1 MVIWFLL
8 QECVSPLP
16 VGAQSVPG
24 ISEKT
29 VQNELLIYDLI
40 KILFDKTLFIAST
53 KETLPNRLVGYSVI
67 SLAVHVPSKIPYWFL
82 ISPVF
87 NFAFF
92 AIVKKH
98 NEIKEPRT

>member
-1 MVIWFLL
+1 MPPHYLSGRKVFQVFLRKPYKMNYL
-8 QECVSPLP
+8 FM
-16 VGAQSVPG
+16 
-24 ISEKT
+24 I
-29 VQNELLIYDLI
+29 LI

-98 NEIKEPRT
+98 NEIKEPRK

>member
-1 MVIWFLL
+1 MFPHYLSGRKVFQVFVRQPYKMNYLFMI
-8 QECVSPLP
+8 
-16 VGAQSVPG
+16 
-24 ISEKT
+24 
-29 VQNELLIYDLI
+29 LI

-92 AIVKKH
+92 AIVKKR
-98 NEIKEPRT
+98 NEIKEPRK